1 MMSLISEINWTNSVT
16 HNTHNLFFFYPIHTA
31 EPETS
36 HQRERERFALLAVLS
51 VDTSVLV
58 TAHTFSLTYKHNLY
72 PLSSQCCVNSPQRS
86 PPLLI
91 RLWRNSNGAFVLC
104 GRDNLIHSCRGL
116 LLQPTAA
123 ASQSEMRR
131 HSRIPTTHRNHLYL
145 IQYQ

>member
-1 MMSLISEINWTNSVT
+1 MADLYQTYNGQTRLITIPSFSP
-16 HNTHNLFFFYPIHTA
+16 NTHSW
-31 EPETS
+31 TS
-36 HQRERERFALLAVLS
+36 NQRGKQFALLAVSS
-51 VDTSVLV
+51 VDTSAFAV
-58 TAHTFSLTYKHNLY
+58 AYTFSLTYKHNLY

-145 IQYQ
+145 IQYQWGNGLE